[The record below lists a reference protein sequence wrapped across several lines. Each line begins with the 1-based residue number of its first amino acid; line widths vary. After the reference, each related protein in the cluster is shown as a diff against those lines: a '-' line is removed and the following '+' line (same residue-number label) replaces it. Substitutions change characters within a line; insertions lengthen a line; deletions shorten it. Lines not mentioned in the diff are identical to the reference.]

1 MLPAIRNNGSALVPA
16 PIARLTGMFDHFDR
30 FFENAFAPLA
40 TLPNWSTLPLSMWED
55 GDTYHV
61 EIDAPGVTEKDI
73 EVTVR
78 DGELIVRGERKS
90 EEKGNGYDTRTYG
103 RFEQRVSLPTAVDAE
118 KVEAKLTNG
127 VLTVSCP
134 KSETAK
140 PRKIAITSGGPK
152 AE

>member
-1 MLPAIRNNGSALVPA
+1 MLPAIRNNGPLAPA
-16 PIARLTGMFDHFDR
+16 PISRLASMFDHFDR
-30 FFENAFAPLA
+30 FFENAFTPLA
-40 TLPNWSTLPLSMWED
+40 ALPNWSTLPLSMWED
-55 GDTYHV
+55 ADTCYV

-73 EVTVR
+73 ELTVQ
-78 DGELIVRGERKS
+78 DGQLIVRGERKS
-90 EEKGNGYDTRTYG
+90 EEKRNGYDTRTYG

-134 KSETAK
+134 KSATAK
-140 PRKIAITSGGPK
+140 PRKIAIVGESK